1 MWFTFLIK
9 PFIRKI
15 KWQASSYLEAND
27 IKKAMPKANVKEVND
42 GIDFSLFQ
50 NANELSYNALIKKY
64 TNKNF
69 QDISEVFF
77 SMGRLHKIKRF
88 DVLIDAFSLFVKTTP
103 TQNYLLLE
111 EMMV

>member
-42 GIDFSLFQ
+42 GVDFSLFQ
-50 NANELSYNALIKKY
+50 NAKKMSDA
-64 TNKNF
+64 
-69 QDISEVFF
+69 QIV
-77 SMGRLHKIKRF
+77 MKIYF
-88 DVLIDAFSLFVKTTP
+88 
-103 TQNYLLLE
+103 
-111 EMMV
+111 